1 MNIRQLE
8 KRLRSRE
15 ISCVELIEQTFAD
28 IRRRET
34 FHSTITLTEEQALAE
49 ARERDR
55 ELAEGRDRG
64 PLHGVPIA
72 HKDLFYT
79 RGIRTTAG
87 SLVFKDFVPDHDAAV
102 VERLRAAGAISI
114 GKANL
119 HEIAYGITSKNPHF
133 GFVLNPC
140 DPKRLPGGS
149 SGGSA
154 SLVAAGF
161 LPMALGTDTGGSIR
175 IPASYCGIAG
185 IKPTYGRVSRY
196 GVLPL
201 AFSLDHVGPLA
212 SCVEDCAL
220 TMNAIAGFDARDPTS
235 SRLPVPEFNLP
246 APANLKGLRVGVP
259 KNFFFES
266 VQEEVASAVH
276 NGIDALSRLGATLV
290 ETQIPNLAEAN
301 IVARTIQLA
310 ETAAVYAQHKD
321 RSLFGTDVWALL
333 EQGRMI
339 AGYDY
344 VNAQRVRTLFRRE
357 FDALWQKIDI
367 LAAPSTP
374 VTAPLSD
381 AATVHIGETEE
392 DTRMASTRLAR
403 AINLVGEPALSLPC
417 GKDSAGLP
425 IGMQLIGAPFTEPR
439 LLHVAKAL
447 ESTFNLT
454 EPRRVSA

>member
-8 KRLRSRE
+8 KRLHSRE
-15 ISCVELIEQTFAD
+15 ISCVELIRQTFAD
-28 IRRRET
+28 IKTRDK
-34 FHSTITLTEEQALAE
+34 FNSLITLTEEQALAE

-87 SLVFKDFVPDHDAAV
+87 SLVFKDFVPDHDGAV

-133 GFVLNPC
+133 GFVLNPH

-161 LPMALGTDTGGSIR
+161 IPMALGTDTGGSIR

-212 SCVEDCAL
+212 SCIEDCAL

-246 APANLKGLRVGVP
+246 APVTLKGLRVGVP
-259 KNFFFES
+259 KNFFFDS

-276 NGIDALSRLGATLV
+276 NGIDTLRRLGATLI
-290 ETQIPNLAEAN
+290 ETEIPNLAEAN
-301 IVARTIQLA
+301 IVARTILFA
-310 ETAAVYAQHKD
+310 ESAAVYAQHKD
-321 RSLFGTDVWALL
+321 RSLFGNDVWALL

-339 AGYDY
+339 AGHAY

-357 FDALWQKIDI
+357 FDALWQKVDI
-367 LAAPSTP
+367 LATPSTP
-374 VTAPLSD
+374 ITAPLSD
-381 AATVHIGETEE
+381 AATVRVGANEE
-392 DTRMASTRLAR
+392 DTRIASTRLAR
-403 AINLVGEPALSLPC
+403 AINLIGEPALSLPC
-417 GKDSAGLP
+417 GTDSTGLS

-439 LLHVAKAL
+439 LLQIAKAL
-447 ESTFNLT
+447 ELALKS
-454 EPRRVSA
+454 

>member
-1 MNIRQLE
+1 MTIRQLE
-8 KRLRSRE
+8 KKLRSRE
-15 ISCVELIEQTFAD
+15 ISCVELIRQTFAD
-28 IRRRET
+28 IKNRDK
-34 FHSTITLTEEQALAE
+34 FNSLITLTEEQSLAE
-49 ARERDR
+49 AHERDR

-87 SLVFKDFVPDHDAAV
+87 SLVFKDFVPDYDAAV

-114 GKANL
+114 GKTNL

-133 GFVLNPC
+133 GFVLNPH

-154 SLVAAGF
+154 TLVAAGF

-175 IPASYCGIAG
+175 IPASYCGITG

-201 AFSLDHVGPLA
+201 GFSLDHVGPLA
-212 SCVEDCAL
+212 SCVEDCAF

-259 KNFFFES
+259 KNFFFDN
-266 VQEEVASAVH
+266 VQEEVAAAVQT
-276 NGIDALSRLGATLV
+276 GIDTLSRLGAALI
-290 ETQIPNLAEAN
+290 EIQIPNLAEAN

-321 RSLFGTDVWALL
+321 R
-333 EQGRMI
+333 
-339 AGYDY
+339 
-344 VNAQRVRTLFRRE
+344 
-357 FDALWQKIDI
+357 
-367 LAAPSTP
+367 
-374 VTAPLSD
+374 
-381 AATVHIGETEE
+381 
-392 DTRMASTRLAR
+392 
-403 AINLVGEPALSLPC
+403 
-417 GKDSAGLP
+417 
-425 IGMQLIGAPFTEPR
+425 
-439 LLHVAKAL
+439 
-447 ESTFNLT
+447 
-454 EPRRVSA
+454 